1 MELFVVLGKHS
12 STSSTNCTTPTTS
25 TTSTANS
32 VKRGSSSHRRD
43 KTKDKQHG
51 SSTSGDKC
59 HKVNSS
65 LSSELNGR
73 SPVSQSAP
81 RASTFPA
88 LSSNTQSPNVPGPGP
103 SVEAGTSTVSNVA
116 NGSEQNVSPPIVP
129 SENIQTPTKS
139 STSLSTLAKPLQSTS
154 PPPTNKVK
162 TANSSTSAS
171 FMEQKVYI
179 INFLFS
185 IFALKTYL
193 YYTLP
198 TTLLN
203 FKYLQIKNKKCN
215 CNLNIYIYANYFLI
229 FGIILFY
236 KS

>member
-103 SVEAGTSTVSNVA
+103 SVEAASTVSNVA
-116 NGSEQNVSPPIVP
+116 NGSEQNVPPPIVP
-129 SENIQTPTKS
+129 SENNQTPTKS

-171 FMEQKVYI
+171 LTEQKVYI
-179 INFLFS
+179 ISYLFS

-193 YYTLP
+193 YYSLP

-203 FKYLQIKNKKCN
+203 YKYLQIKNFNLKYN
-215 CNLNIYIYANYFLI
+215 YNLNIDIYVNYFLN
-229 FGIILFY
+229 
-236 KS
+236 SSC